1 MNPTNEKM
9 EMTVIGRFSQ
19 QVWFVV
25 LLSSALCFFLL
36 SFNHSLFSGGSNGVT
51 FFANN
56 YANAINTHKPKH
68 HLNGSF
74 NRTADSSVPM
84 TETSKGSSAGT
95 NCTTTNEV
103 PKVGSSSA
111 ESSLEDQNASAKL
124 DVDSCSGRYIYVHDL
139 PSRFNYDLLRK
150 CQLLTRGTEANVSV
164 HGKPRYWSCG

>member
-36 SFNHSLFSGGSNGVT
+36 SFNHSPFSGGNNGVT

-74 NRTADSSVPM
+74 
-84 TETSKGSSAGT
+84 KGSSAGT

-150 CQLLTRGTEANVSV
+150 CELLTRGTEANVSV